1 MTNAIETTKREM
13 YEAWKAA
20 CKLPIGAEACGTLIG
35 FEVRMEDHLEQLRQ
49 QYEQMA
55 ATARDRFESIQSLE
69 QANQELQRCNDNQ
82 RESIL
87 VGQSRLEA
95 MTEERDAIRNKL
107 QAFEFANKSSGEFLI
122 DALRKVKSQRKT
134 IKALRKA
141 QEARESVGATSVSSC
156 GDVSRDEE
164 KDAPKLH
171 SQSCARPV
179 DGVTYVSTSESNG
192 VVSIYCTACHRLT
205 KKEEVSHDETFEAV
219 RVNSEA
225 ELLAGMRK

>member
-13 YEAWKAA
+13 WKGIANVK
-20 CKLPIGAEACGTLIG
+20 CRIVINYSVKDVMRGVEE
-35 FEVRMEDHLEQLRQ
+35 FEGLLEDHLEQLRQ

-69 QANQELQRCNDNQ
+69 QANQELKRRNDNQ
-82 RESIL
+82 CESIR

-141 QEARESVGATSVSSC
+141 QEARESVGATSVSDSSDSIRSAA
-156 GDVSRDEE
+156 GGLLLPHEIAFAE
-164 KDAPKLH
+164 KCKHHANH
-171 SQSCARPV
+171 
-179 DGVTYVSTSESNG
+179 NG
-192 VVSIYCTACHRLT
+192 VCLDCLQKVGGVA
-205 KKEEVSHDETFEAV
+205 
-219 RVNSEA
+219 
-225 ELLAGMRK
+225 